1 MTEWHS
7 LVEKKRDTLRQGIIA
22 MAELVKTALRGSLD
36 ALRRQDHALARVIVA
51 ADATINQERRALEQ
65 QALVVLA
72 AHQPAGSDLRLI
84 GASLDIITEMER
96 IADHAADV
104 ARILLRAEGQSL
116 PEDPVARIVAMG
128 EVAATM
134 FTEVMDVYDQGAD
147 AARARSA
154 VASEATVDSQEQQ
167 TVEELAAWLC
177 QHPRASLTGIELV
190 WIAHHYE
197 RVADR
202 ATNIAERLVFV
213 ATGETP
219 DLN

>member
-1 MTEWHS
+1 MTESHS
-7 LVEKKRDTLRQGIIA
+7 LIEKKRDALREGITG
-22 MAELVKTALRGSLD
+22 MSRLVETALHGSLD
-36 ALRRQDHALARVIVA
+36 ALRRQDFTLARAVID

-72 AHQPAGSDLRLI
+72 AHQPAGPDLRLI

-104 ARILLRAEGQSL
+104 AVILLRTEGQPL
-116 PEDPVARIVAMG
+116 PEAPVARILAMG

-134 FTEVMDVYDQGAD
+134 FTDVMAIYASGAD
-147 AARARSA
+147 AMRARSA
-154 VASEATVDSQEQQ
+154 VASETSVDRQEQQ
-167 TVEELAAWLC
+167 AIQELAAWMC
-177 QHPRASLTGIELV
+177 QSPQSSLIGIELV

-197 RVADR
+197 RIADR

>member
-1 MTEWHS
+1 MTESHS
-7 LVEKKRDTLRQGIIA
+7 LIEKKRDALREGIVG
-22 MAELVKTALRGSLD
+22 MSRLVETALHGSLD
-36 ALRRQDHALARVIVA
+36 ALRRQDFTLARAVID

-72 AHQPAGSDLRLI
+72 AHQPAGPDLRLI

-104 ARILLRAEGQSL
+104 AVILLRTEGQSL
-116 PEDPVARIVAMG
+116 PDAPVARIVAMG
-128 EVAATM
+128 ELAATM
-134 FTEVMDVYDQGAD
+134 FTDVMAIYASGAD
-147 AARARSA
+147 AMRARSA
-154 VASEATVDSQEQQ
+154 VASEASVDRQEQQ
-167 TVEELAAWLC
+167 AIQELAAWMC
-177 QHPRASLTGIELV
+177 QSPQSSLIGIELV

>member
-1 MTEWHS
+1 MTQSHS
-7 LVEKKRDTLRQGIIA
+7 LVEKKRDALRQGLVA
-22 MAELVKTALRGSLD
+22 MAELVKTALNGSLD
-36 ALRRQDHALARVIVA
+36 ALRRQDLDLARTIVA
-51 ADATINQERRALEQ
+51 ADAAINQERRALEQ
-65 QALVVLA
+65 EALVVLA
-72 AHQPAGSDLRLI
+72 AHQPAGPDLRLI

-104 ARILLRAEGQSL
+104 ARILLRAEGRSL

-128 EVAATM
+128 ELAATM
-134 FTEVMDVYDQGAD
+134 FAEVMDIYDQGAD
-147 AARARSA
+147 AALARSA
-154 VASEATVDSQEQQ
+154 VASEASVDRQEQQ
-167 TVEELAAWLC
+167 AVEVITAWLC
-177 QHPRASLTGIELV
+177 QHPGASLVGIELV